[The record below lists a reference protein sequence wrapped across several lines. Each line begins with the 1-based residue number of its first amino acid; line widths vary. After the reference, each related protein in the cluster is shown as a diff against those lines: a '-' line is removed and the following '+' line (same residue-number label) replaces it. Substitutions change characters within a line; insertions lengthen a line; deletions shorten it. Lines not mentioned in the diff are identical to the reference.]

1 MTHLEIILTL
11 GAIGI
16 IGVGYTIYRY
26 VRHQYVLRDR
36 AHLMREAIR
45 NKDFTF
51 RLPTKGLSFGE
62 RALQEALNDFGLYI
76 NTLSAQ
82 KEVESW
88 QRLTRV
94 LTHEIMNAATPICS
108 ITQAYLTDPKL
119 KDTPY
124 DEGIRAIHTTCIG
137 MTEFVKNFRKMSAL
151 QEPYITDFP
160 LLDLLLSLKAMHTD
174 ITWHLN
180 IESETRIKA
189 DENMLRQVLTNLIQN
204 AKEAGAKDI
213 DIRFTKTIR
222 ESNNAYDNEH
232 KFSLYVSNNGTPIRA
247 EVRSEIFIPFFTTKP
262 TGNGIGLPLSRQ
274 MMMKQGIN
282 LVLCEHAMPGYHTTF
297 ALCN

>member
-1 MTHLEIILTL
+1 MIVTSFMVLIFCAGQARISAETRWSHEKN
-11 GAIGI
+11 GFGHCV
-16 IGVGYTIYRY
+16 GVDG
-26 VRHQYVLRDR
+26 
-36 AHLMREAIR
+36 
-45 NKDFTF
+45 
-51 RLPTKGLSFGE
+51 FG
-62 RALQEALNDFGLYI
+62 RALGW
-76 NTLSAQ
+76 
-82 KEVESW
+82 V
-88 QRLTRV
+88 
-94 LTHEIMNAATPICS
+94 
-108 ITQAYLTDPKL
+108 
-119 KDTPY
+119 
-124 DEGIRAIHTTCIG
+124 G

-189 DENMLRQVLTNLIQN
+189 DENMLCQVLTNLIQN

-222 ESNNAYDNEH
+222 ESNNTYDNEH

-247 EVRSEIFIPFFTTKP
+247 EVRREIFIPFFTTKP
-262 TGNGIGLPLSRQ
+262 TGNDIGLPLSRQ